1 MYNPDKSKPG
11 GDPVTN
17 TTTSKDTVGDASLM
31 VRPLNLTPRTGQDL
45 ASDEGEIPIAFSQPS
60 RRSSSLFGSNPFH
73 FEQPPASA
81 ALQETTTPDSIKW
94 GDARREVRLGPPR
107 MATSS
112 GPATPFSSARQ
123 PTRAESSNPF
133 RAGPANT
140 TPEHEE
146 GDWETIFGDGNTGKH
161 QKPNYRMRRQYD
173 NGESD
178 DDDDYPRYRGD
189 RRAPAENRPLSPL
202 FPGVPVDTRFPLF
215 GSETMK
221 SPALPNRRLVFGEE
235 EGRPVFRPE
244 QRVHRVNGHLIGEEE
259 ESGNATTT
267 TVTSNTKTTSTMTP
281 SQSSRSRPGCIPG
294 QYYEG
299 DDEFS
304 TTEFEDIPLG
314 AGGASINDTTTSSRP
329 LQLKPTRPL
338 RLHLEQLE
346 NQPLQQQQESRGWLG
361 RAYNYVARRDNFF
374 SSADALR
381 DAFLGDGCTRPG
393 DARRARLGDD
403 GCTRLD
409 DAGRA
414 RVGDDGRTRAG
425 GRAGRAGLPAE
436 ILTRESFSEMRQDFS
451 GGRDGHSGGR
461 IGRSRGP
468 EGYSARPQG
477 HSGAS
482 DGYST
487 GREIRS
493 DSRDGH
499 SGGRDE
505 HSETR
510 EARQA
515 GRSNETFGREGV
527 KARPGRPGNIFDS
540 ISDTHPMAE
549 EDVRACQ
556 LAFDMTAAEFSEAR
570 RKAQQVRQQA
580 MGRREQDVDTS
591 METRAHAQVGESSLE
606 FDSSQITASSFELQ
620 DSYDIESSPV
630 QPLPHDNWIQHA
642 QSSFVGPGDNN
653 NNNDLSDLDSYFA
666 SPSTSQI
673 LPTLS
678 PVARPTPP
686 PPLSPDAQFH
696 RLIALNSL
704 QRSNNPINPAPA
716 DTYNLNLSFRLPDP
730 RPGPVMYKPRP
741 NRTPAAHLSTIT
753 PTAPIRHRVGIAR
766 TTREPPPSP
775 SRSNTGHPEPSLQSR
790 RAGVAR
796 MPSTRFVRSQ
806 RNITPLLLAQR
817 ASQAV
822 RRSFRGRGHGGEE
835 GIELGEFRRGGGG
848 GGFFVLGEEV
858 DVEAQ
863 QQQREQRK
871 MMNRWWARVVLV

>member
-94 GDARREVRLGPPR
+94 GDARRAVRLGPPR
-107 MATSS
+107 MTTSS

-161 QKPNYRMRRQYD
+161 QKPNYRMGRQYD
-173 NGESD
+173 NGDSD

-314 AGGASINDTTTSSRP
+314 AGGASINDTTTSSRHLRLELTNP
-329 LQLKPTRPL
+329 VPRPL
-338 RLHLEQLE
+338 RVHLEQLE

-361 RAYNYVARRDNFF
+361 RAYNYVARRDIFF
-374 SSADALR
+374 SSADAPR
-381 DAFLGDGCTRPG
+381 DAFPGDGRTRPG
-393 DARRARLGDD
+393 NARRARLDDD

-425 GRAGRAGLPAE
+425 GRAGRARMPAE
-436 ILTRESFSEMRQDFS
+436 ILTRESFSETRQDFS
-451 GGRDGHSGGR
+451 GGPYGHSGAPE
-461 IGRSRGP
+461 GRSRGP
-468 EGYSARPQG
+468 EGYSAR
-477 HSGAS
+477 
-482 DGYST
+482 
-487 GREIRS
+487 REIRS
-493 DSRDGH
+493 DTRDGH

-653 NNNDLSDLDSYFA
+653 NLSDLDSYFA

-678 PVARPTPP
+678 PAAPPTSP
-686 PPLSPDAQFH
+686 PPLSPDAHFH

-730 RPGPVMYKPRP
+730 RPGPVMYKPHP

-822 RRSFRGRGHGGEE
+822 GRSFRGRGHGGEE

-863 QQQREQRK
+863 QQQREQR